1 MDRNAAAVDYLRSH
15 TLGETA
21 EHYGITSR
29 GVTYRAQRYWAKVQ
43 DPIAKREWE
52 LVRRTFNTRG
62 GGPTGSKGTPGSRCR
77 SRSPRSNSR
86 SRSPQQR
93 TLSGQFALAPE
104 AERVASPARV
114 QRLARHAELDLE
126 SRLRAQ
132 DDGLATATVKKI
144 QHKATIEALQK
155 GDEELASLRA
165 QGDKEVVESARAS
178 MQSRPLI

>member
-62 GGPTGSKGTPGSRCR
+62 GGPSGSKGTPGSRCR
-77 SRSPRSNSR
+77 SRSPRSHSR

-104 AERVASPARV
+104 AERAR
-114 QRLARHAELDLE
+114 LDA
-126 SRLRAQ
+126 RAQ
-132 DDGLATATVKKI
+132 AQQELGI
-144 QHKATIEALQK
+144 REALQA
-155 GDEELASLRA
+155 GDEETAVLRSMGNKALLAKVR
-165 QGDKEVVESARAS
+165 KTK
-178 MQSRPLI
+178 